1 MEKGDGEEKGKGLHL
16 KMAHLISIWIIV
28 TVSLDVIKN
37 LRHNNMRRMTFAPGS
52 GGNWI
57 GFLFHRIRIGIRTQ
71 LWLWFL
77 GNWIRNWRAVALPF
91 VIDILSWHGQSFSQ
105 TRSGQARLS
114 LWLAHCHYARL
125 VALSPCRLRLRSSRN
140 LINLTRFLL
149 LLVLLV
155 LPPLHPFGRTSLFVG
170 INYQMF
176 WQQLSK

>member
-1 MEKGDGEEKGKGLHL
+1 MGMGLHL

-37 LRHNNMRRMTFAPGS
+37 PRNNNMIRMTFAPGS
-52 GGNWI
+52 GNWI
-57 GFLFHRIRIGIRTQ
+57 GFLFHRIWIRIRTQ
-71 LWLWFL
+71 LSLWLWLSLL

-105 TRSGQARLS
+105 TRPGQAIPLTCPLS
-114 LWLAHCHYARL
+114 LC
-125 VALSPCRLRLRSSRN
+125 SPCRLRLRSSRN

-149 LLVLLV
+149 LLILRHLIF
-155 LPPLHPFGRTSLFVG
+155 LPLLHPFARTSLFVG